1 MAQLV
6 TPEIESIQPY
16 QAGTPIE
23 QVARPAGAP
32 DVIKLASNENPL
44 GASPRAL
51 AAAQQVLTGVDRYP
65 DSAALRLRGALAE
78 RLGVTLE
85 EVIVGN
91 GSNELLELVVRT
103 FCTPAHHIVFAE
115 PSFVVYRL
123 VALAQSIPYTAV
135 PLRRWTHDLSAMARA
150 INGKTRV
157 VFIANPNNPTGTY
170 VTRAELEAFLAAI
183 PREVI
188 VVLDEAYIE
197 YAEAEDFP
205 DGLALRHLHP
215 RLVLTRTF
223 SKIYGLAGLR
233 IGYAV
238 LPPELAGYTH
248 RVRAPFNVGN
258 VAQAAAIAAL
268 ADAEHVRK
276 SQALNRSEKPF
287 LAAGLAKLGVEV
299 VPSQANFVFV
309 DIKRPAQPVY
319 DAMLTHGVIVRP
331 IPPGSSGLRITV
343 GTRAE
348 NVRCLAA
355 LEAVL
360 A

>member
-51 AAAQQVLTGVDRYP
+51 TAAQHVLAGVDRYP
-65 DSAALRLRGALAE
+65 DSAALRLRAALAE
-78 RLGVTLE
+78 RLSVTLD

-103 FCTPAHHIVFAE
+103 FCTPEHHIVFAE

-123 VALAQSIPYTAV
+123 AALAQSIPYSAV
-135 PLRRWTHDLSAMARA
+135 PLKSWTHDLPAMARA
-150 INGKTRV
+150 ITSKTRV

-170 VTRAELEAFLAAI
+170 VGRAALETFLRAV
-183 PREVI
+183 PRDVI

-197 YAEAEDFP
+197 YADAPDFP
-205 DGLALRHLHP
+205 DGVALRQLHP
-215 RLVLTRTF
+215 RLVVTRTF

-238 LPPELAGYTH
+238 LSPELAGYTH

-268 ADAEHVRK
+268 GDTEHVSR

-287 LAAGLAKLGVEV
+287 LAAGLTRLGLEV

-319 DAMLTHGVIVRP
+319 DAMLGHGVIVRP
-331 IPPGSSGLRITV
+331 IPPGGSGLRITV

-348 NVRCLAA
+348 NVRCLQA